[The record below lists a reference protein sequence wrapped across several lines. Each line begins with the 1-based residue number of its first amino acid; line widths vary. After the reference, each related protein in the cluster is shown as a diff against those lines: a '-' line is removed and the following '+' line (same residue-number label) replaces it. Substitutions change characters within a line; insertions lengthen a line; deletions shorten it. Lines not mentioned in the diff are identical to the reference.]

1 MHHGGVF
8 PAITP
13 HTSLVI
19 VQLPQA
25 PPIGR
30 NFKKRK
36 GFVLIALALIE
47 QLAVEAEET
56 ALAVSRGI
64 THLSVISL
72 PDLQT
77 KELQ

>member
-1 MHHGGVF
+1 MHRVGVF
-8 PAITP
+8 SAIVP
-13 HTSLVI
+13 HTNPAI
-19 VQLPQA
+19 VQLSQT

-30 NFKKRK
+30 NFFKRR

-56 ALAVSRGI
+56 APAVSRGI
-64 THLSVISL
+64 TLLSAISL
-72 PDLQT
+72 PNLQA